1 MNRLLGFTYAV
12 IAIALLFWASA
23 CGPSLY
29 SQSAPPPGRTAALD
43 ENDGH
48 YDLDISQGVAIA
60 ISCVHD
66 GPCKDVVI
74 STEDEKIADVKGAS
88 LSTLE
93 RSAYTPHT
101 STPSGVVIVGKSPG
115 KTKVRVKTSDGS
127 KTINVTVLPP
137 PAAGGHATVAR
148 P

>member
-1 MNRLLGFTYAV
+1 MRALILLVCTLA
-12 IAIALLFWASA
+12 A
-23 CGPSLY
+23 CGPTLY

-60 ISCVHD
+60 VACDHD

-74 STEDEKIADVKGAS
+74 STEDERIADVRGAS
-88 LSTLE
+88 FGSLEKSPYTL
-93 RSAYTPHT
+93 HT
-101 STPSGVVIVGKSPG
+101 STPAGVVIIGKHPG
-115 KTKVRVKTSDGS
+115 KTRVEVRTARGS
-127 KTINVTVLPP
+127 KTINVTVLAP
-137 PAAGGHATVAR
+137 PAIGQPATVAR